1 MEKIFKDL
9 YQTEKEH
16 PIPDLPGVTAHAYL
30 LIREQGNV
38 LFYNTSHKHELEEI
52 QKLGG
57 ITHQFLGHW
66 HESGTSLKTIKQVFG
81 SELIAHADEASDIQ
95 NQAKVSPDVT
105 FYDRIRF
112 VDGIDAFHV
121 PGHTPGSAA
130 YLCHSPHGKTYLFTG
145 DTIGMNNEGRWE
157 NGYLAGVADCSK
169 QDLKKS
175 LEMLRTFS
183 PDVVLPAASEGKYP
197 FIELN
202 SREKWHKAID
212 EAMQNPSLQINEY

>member
-1 MEKIFKDL
+1 MRKLFKDL

-16 PIPDLPGVTAHAYL
+16 PIPDLPEVTAHAYL
-30 LIREQGNV
+30 IIREQGNM

-66 HESGTSLKTIKQVFG
+66 HEAGTSLQTIKQTFG
-81 SELIAHADEASDIQ
+81 SDLIAHAVEESAMQ
-95 NQAKVSPDVT
+95 KQAKTSPDVT
-105 FYDRIRF
+105 FLDRTRF
-112 VDGIDAFHV
+112 ADGIDAFHV

-130 YLCHSPHGKTYLFTG
+130 YFYNSPHGKTYLFTG

-157 NGYLAGVADCSK
+157 NGYLAGIADCNK

-175 LEMLRTFS
+175 LEMLRTLS
-183 PDVVLPAASEGKYP
+183 PDVVMPAASEGRFP
-197 FIELN
+197 HIELK
-202 SREKWHKAID
+202 SREAWHKAID
-212 EAMQNPSLQINEY
+212 EAMQYPSL